1 MPARNRYAQYVLW
14 LHAVVSGVFAILLL
28 VSAGRLSVWVDW
40 LWFDPTMTKMLGAAL
55 LALCVGSLLATRDPF
70 KYRVVIQME
79 IVYTA
84 ATAVAVLYRLLR
96 FSSTTPDFTWAVF
109 VSCAIFCLLFSV
121 TYPSAAS
128 SGDEAAAAS
137 VTTAQ
142 RVE

>member
-40 LWFDPTMTKMLGAAL
+40 PWFDPTMAKMLGAAL

-79 IVYTA
+79 IVYTV

-109 VSCAIFCLLFSV
+109 ASCAIFCLLFSV
-121 TYPSAAS
+121 TYPSAVGA
-128 SGDEAAAAS
+128 GGEAAAARGI
-137 VTTAQ
+137 TAQ